1 MEIIYLFL
9 TATCVENDMFIAFLV
24 DSSWAA
30 VTRTVCYFV
39 VGIMWRLGRLE
50 SNKKNIEIIILE
62 YKRKRLVDGSYF
74 FFLNIA
80 LFEYFHLCLFTH

>member
-9 TATCVENDMFIAFLV
+9 TATWLVENDMFIAFLV

-50 SNKKNIEIIILE
+50 SNKKNIEIIIL
-62 YKRKRLVDGSYF
+62 
-74 FFLNIA
+74 
-80 LFEYFHLCLFTH
+80 